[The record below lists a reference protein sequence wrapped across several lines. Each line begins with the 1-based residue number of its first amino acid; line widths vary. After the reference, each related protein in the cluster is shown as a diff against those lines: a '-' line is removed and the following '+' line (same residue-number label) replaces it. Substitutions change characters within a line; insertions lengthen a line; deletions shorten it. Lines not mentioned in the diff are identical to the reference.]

1 MKKRTLIIAVLL
13 LTGLTFSCED
23 SFNEISKEQIIEV
36 KSDHDQADVE
46 DVAPGERKKA
56 SNS

>member
-23 SFNEISKEQIIEV
+23 SFNEISKEQVIEV
-36 KSDHDQADVE
+36 KSDHDGDDVE
-46 DVAPGERKKA
+46 DVAPGERKKV